1 MNARRMAVIVGA
13 TALLIGLIVLLFPA
27 SVSADNVGVINCGNG
42 PFVPQSDYVAQCQAK
57 LSGR

>member
-1 MNARRMAVIVGA
+1 MAVIVGA